1 MTCIKLASNE
11 NPFGPS
17 PRALE
22 AMAAA
27 LKDCN
32 LYPDNEAA
40 ELRQKLAAR
49 HHLAA
54 EKVLVSP
61 GSTALLGIIAR
72 TLLAPGLIAI
82 TSERS
87 FIVYPI
93 AVRSAGGR
101 LVEVP
106 MHEDGFDLDA
116 IARAIDCETRV
127 IFLANP
133 NNPTGTIFDAAS
145 FDRFLEHVP
154 SWVTVVVDE
163 AYYDFAQYFAQQ
175 RGVEYSHSLDY
186 VHQERNLVVLRTF
199 SKAHGLAGVRIGYGL
214 GPRELMERFARL
226 QDTFAVSTVAQ
237 AAALAALEDDDHVQ
251 LAVENNAQQE
261 KLLSTTVSEMGCRV
275 GPTWANFLYCEVGDS
290 NRLAQR
296 LLAEGVL
303 IRSLETWGAPA
314 AIRVT
319 IGTPEQNEIFLKAL
333 RKVMPVPVR

>member
-1 MTCIKLASNE
+1 
-11 NPFGPS
+11 
-17 PRALE
+17 
-22 AMAAA
+22 
-27 LKDCN
+27 
-32 LYPDNEAA
+32 
-40 ELRQKLAAR
+40 
-49 HHLAA
+49 
-54 EKVLVSP
+54 
-61 GSTALLGIIAR
+61 
-72 TLLAPGLIAI
+72 
-82 TSERS
+82 
-87 FIVYPI
+87 
-93 AVRSAGGR
+93 
-101 LVEVP
+101 
-106 MHEDGFDLDA
+106 
-116 IARAIDCETRV
+116 
-127 IFLANP
+127 
-133 NNPTGTIFDAAS
+133 
-145 FDRFLEHVP
+145 
-154 SWVTVVVDE
+154 
-163 AYYDFAQYFAQQ
+163 
-175 RGVEYSHSLDY
+175 
-186 VHQERNLVVLRTF
+186 VVLRTF